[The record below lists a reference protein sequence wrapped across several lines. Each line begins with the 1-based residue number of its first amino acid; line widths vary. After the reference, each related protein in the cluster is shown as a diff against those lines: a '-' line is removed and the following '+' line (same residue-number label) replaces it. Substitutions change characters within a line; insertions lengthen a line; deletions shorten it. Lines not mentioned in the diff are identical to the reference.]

1 MDYENAICIINSTND
16 MSVDTNTK
24 TIETSIGFVYETYT
38 DDIKQAISLLKEEY
52 GYSIL

>member
-38 DDIKQAISLLKEEY
+38 NDVKRAVNLLKEEY
-52 GYSIL
+52 DYSLL

>member
-1 MDYENAICIINSTND
+1 MNYENAIRIVTSTND
-16 MSVDTNTK
+16 MSVDANTK

-38 DDIKQAISLLKEEY
+38 DDVKQAINILKDEY